1 MATQIQLR
9 RDTAANWTSINPVLL
24 MGELG
29 YETDTNKFKVGDG
42 TTVWNSVRY
51 AIVIDNAAQTL
62 TNKTISGATNTLT
75 NIANASLSNSSI
87 SVNGQSVSLGTNIPV
102 GSWTSTAVSS
112 NITLARNNSY
122 FVTTSAARTLTL
134 PASPAQGDEIRIFDG
149 SGSAATNNITVLANG
164 SKIKAVTQDLTIDVN
179 NAAVTLVYISTA
191 YGWSVV

>member
-42 TTVWNSVRY
+42 TTAWSSVRY

-62 TNKTISGATNTLT
+62 TNKSISGATNTLT

-87 SVNGQSVSLGTNIPV
+87 SVNGQSVSLGSNIPV

-122 FVTTSAARTLTL
+122 FVNTSAARTLTL
-134 PASPAQGDEIRIFDG
+134 PASPAQGDELRIFDG
-149 SGSAATNNITVLANG
+149 TGSAATNRISVLRNG
-164 SKIKAVTQDLTIDVN
+164 SNIRAVADDLTIDVN
-179 NAAVTLVYISTA
+179 NASITMVYISAA

>member
-42 TTVWNSVRY
+42 TTAWNSVRY

-62 TNKTISGATNTLT
+62 TNKSISGSTNTLT

-112 NITLARNNSY
+112 NITLAKNNSY
-122 FVTTSAARTLTL
+122 FVNTSAARTLTL
-134 PASPAQGDEIRIFDG
+134 PASPAQGDEVRIFDG
-149 SGSAATNNITVLANG
+149 SSAAATNNITVLRNG
-164 SKIKAVTQDLTIDVN
+164 SNIRGAADDFVIDVN
-179 NAAVTLVYISTA
+179 NAAVTMVYVSA
-191 YGWSVV
+191 SYGWAAV